1 MLLEKS
7 DLEHPVF
14 KNLNDLVKT
23 VFSPKYDREFGFVDM
38 TMGLLLAIT
47 DFSNNFPLV
56 FNLGNWFVVNLNVF
70 RK

>member
-7 DLEHPVF
+7 DLEHPAF

-23 VFSPKYDREFGFVDM
+23 VFPPKYDREFAFVDM

-56 FNLGNWFVVNLNVF
+56 L
-70 RK
+70 